1 MKSRLRVVNKA
12 MAYIVKDNRLLV
24 FTQDSPDSGVQ
35 IPAGTIK
42 SGERARDA
50 VLREAYEETGLEDLR
65 VIQYLGHRRFDASK
79 YKPEIHRRY
88 FYLLG
93 VTIKTKSKWTHF
105 ETHDGIGK
113 PEAFHFYWADLYD
126 SSLNLIAGM
135 GDLLPKVRSR

>member
-1 MKSRLRVVNKA
+1 MKPRLRVVNKA
-12 MAYIVKDNRLLV
+12 MAYIVKDDYLLV
-24 FTQDSPDSGVQ
+24 FTQDSPGSGVQ

-42 SGERARDA
+42 AGERARDA

-65 VIQYLGHRRFDASK
+65 IIQYLGHRRFDVSK

-113 PEAFHFYWADLYD
+113 TEAFNFYWASIND
-126 SSLNLIAGM
+126 SSLDLVAGM
-135 GDLLPKVRSR
+135 GDLLHKVRSR